1 MRSMQSDQDN
11 RPTPELVLK
20 LGERYQAPAND
31 QKVKRPHAT
40 NMSAI
45 EFMLK
50 RDLIT
55 TEEYVYLSK
64 LRSFLLGSRSALSIV
79 ASYGDQRWSGTTA
92 SQEISDTAPEYRWL
106 TLSNEVRRVEK
117 HINDGDQ
124 WGALVLVLGEDEDL
138 LGVGRKLGKKGKEDT
153 VRRYGSSVF
162 KSAVSKV
169 VAYFSGK
176 DNRARQPERSDYVQI
191 RPAPY

>member
-1 MRSMQSDQDN
+1 MHSDQDN
-11 RPTPELVLK
+11 RPTPELISK
-20 LGERYQAPAND
+20 LGDRYQAPANN
-31 QKVKRPHAT
+31 QKVKRAHAT

-45 EFMLK
+45 EFMQK
-50 RDLIT
+50 RGLIT
-55 TEEYVYLSK
+55 TEEYVYLTK

-106 TLSNEVRRVEK
+106 TLSNEVRRAERY
-117 HINDGDQ
+117 INDADQ

-138 LGVGRKLGKKGKEDT
+138 LGVGRKLGKKGKDDT

-162 KSAVSKV
+162 KAAVSKV
-169 VAYFSGK
+169 VEYFSG
-176 DNRARQPERSDYVQI
+176 NNSRGRQPQRSDCVQI